1 MKRKQLF
8 AVLALTLGSAVTA
21 HAADNFDD
29 RWYFAPWIGMNHNDS
44 DRDTATSTFLAGI
57 GIGKQVAP
65 NTAIDVF
72 YDRTSRPRGEP
83 YTGNWDSDSF
93 GVALRYYFGDPDGW
107 QPYLMG
113 GVGVSSTDANP
124 RTTFDHTARR
134 DSNWDPFLQIGVGVA
149 KSYNENVR
157 FRGEVGYRYDM
168 NDNTTTFDH
177 DGLRFVTPDHY
188 GDVFVQLGVT
198 VAFGAHEAAAAATT
212 TATTTTTTTTQPPKA
227 DCRSMDDDK
236 DGVNNCDDKCPGTPA
251 GTIVGPDGC
260 PQKITIDLRGVN
272 FRFDYPKKGVHD
284 INQGGLVEGSIA
296 ILDQAVDVLKRYP
309 NVVVDVVGHTDSVGT
324 DQYNQGLSERRA
336 SIVYD
341 YLTSHG
347 IDRSRLQGPHGFGES
362 KPIDTNKTKEGRAR
376 NRRTELN
383 VQ

>member
-1 MKRKQLF
+1 MKRNKIF
-8 AVLALTLGSAVTA
+8 AVIALTLGSAVTA
-21 HAADNFDD
+21 HAADFDD
-29 RWYFAPWIGMNHNDS
+29 RWYFAPWLGASFNDQ
-44 DRDTATSTFLAGI
+44 DRETATDTLIVGL

-65 NTAIDVF
+65 NTAIDAF
-72 YDRTSRPRGEP
+72 WDRTSRPRKEP
-83 YTGNWDSDSF
+83 YSSNWSSETV
-93 GVALRYYFGDPDGW
+93 GIALRYYFGDPDSW
-107 QPYLMG
+107 QPYVMG
-113 GVGVSSTDANP
+113 GVGVSHHEANP
-124 RTTFDHTARR
+124 NLIGGTAQRTDYG
-134 DSNWDPFLQIGVGVA
+134 WDPILQAGVGVA
-149 KSYNENVR
+149 KSYSENVR
-157 FRGEVGYRYDM
+157 FRAEVAYRYDM
-168 NDNTTTFDH
+168 DDNSETFRH
-177 DGLRFVTPDHY
+177 HSGRFVTADHY
-188 GDVFVQLGVT
+188 GDVLVQVGLT
-198 VAFGAHEAAAAATT
+198 IAFGAHEAAAAATT
-212 TATTTTTTTTQPPKA
+212 TTTTTQVQQPPKQVA
-227 DCRSMDDDK
+227 DCHTMDDDH

-272 FRFDYPKKGVHD
+272 FRFDYPKKGEHD
-284 INQGGLVEGSIA
+284 INKGGLVEGSIA

-309 NVVVDVVGHTDSVGT
+309 NVTVDVVGHTDSVGT
-324 DQYNQGLSERRA
+324 DEYNQGLSERRA

>member
-1 MKRKQLF
+1 MKRTHLF

-29 RWYFAPWIGMNHNDS
+29 RWYFAPWMGANHNDS
-44 DRDTATSTFLAGI
+44 DRDTASSTFLFGI
-57 GIGKQVAP
+57 GIGKTVAP
-65 NTAIDVF
+65 NTTIDAF

-83 YTGNWDSDSF
+83 YTGNWDSNTF
-93 GVALRYYFGDPDGW
+93 GVALRYYFGDADSW

-113 GVGVSSTDANP
+113 GVGVIDHDANP
-124 RTTFDHTARR
+124 HTATQRRLRR
-134 DSNWDPFLQIGVGVA
+134 DSQWDPMLQLGVGVA
-149 KSYNENVR
+149 KAYSENIR
-157 FRGEVGYRYDM
+157 FRAELGYRYDM
-168 NDNTTTFDH
+168 DDNTVTFDH
-177 DGLRFVTPDHY
+177 DRNVFIKPDHY
-188 GDVFVQLGVT
+188 GDVFFNVGLMI
-198 VAFGAHEAAAAATT
+198 ALGAHEAA
-212 TATTTTTTTTQPPKA
+212 ATTTTTTTTQTQTPPPPAK

-272 FRFDYPKKGVHD
+272 FRFDYPKKGEHD
-284 INQGGLVEGSIA
+284 ISKGGLVEGSIA

-309 NVVVDVVGHTDSVGT
+309 NVTVDVVGHTDSVGT
-324 DQYNQGLSERRA
+324 DEYNQGLSERRA